1 MEKLVVRWLGG
12 FGWLVFVVF
21 VGGAWR
27 VYALQRAFYTPTHQ
41 HTHTHTLYAA
51 FAFNLVDSNLIMS

>member
-1 MEKLVVRWLGG
+1 VALGG
-12 FGWLVFVVF
+12 WFSSFF